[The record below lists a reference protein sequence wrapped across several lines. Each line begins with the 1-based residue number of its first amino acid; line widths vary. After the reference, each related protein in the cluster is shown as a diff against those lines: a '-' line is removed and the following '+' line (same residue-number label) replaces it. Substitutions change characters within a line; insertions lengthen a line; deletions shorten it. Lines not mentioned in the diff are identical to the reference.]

1 MIDEDTSRDTAGGSE
16 QPEVLSWQRMDIE
29 NRLGFRGAKYTDV
42 NNWLAMGIGLLLLL
56 SFYAI
61 ILFGVRSSP
70 FAEMFLDRPSRIVPL
85 LIVFLFF
92 WSLVILLLKSRKLA
106 FQRSTLSIDVVP
118 DAADF
123 VLARGTVQDVL
134 KRVRSVTDSPGY
146 FVLFSRVE
154 RALAN
159 LENIGRTSDM
169 VAMLES
175 QARNDE
181 DHMESSYTVVRGFVW
196 AIPVLGF
203 IGTVLGLSAAIGGFG
218 DVLARTSD
226 ISRLAEHLKGVTAGL
241 STAFETTL
249 QGLVAAL
256 CVQLIQTGL
265 RKGEERFLDDCRE
278 YCHRNIIS
286 KLRKVDLNPDTSTKT
301 EEGTHVQAG

>member
-1 MIDEDTSRDTAGGSE
+1 MTEIGIGEGSVSA
-16 QPEVLSWQRMDIE
+16 QQTGVLSWQRMDIE
-29 NRLGFRGAKYTDV
+29 NRLGFRGGKYTDV
-42 NNWLAMGIGLLLLL
+42 NNWLTASIAVALLLA
-56 SFYAI
+56 FYAV
-61 ILFGVRSSP
+61 ILFGVRDSV
-70 FAEMFLDRPSRIVPL
+70 FAQMFLDRPSRLIPL
-85 LIVFLFF
+85 LIVFFSF
-92 WSLVILLLKSRKLA
+92 WSLAILAIKSRKIA
-106 FQRSTLSIDVVP
+106 FQRRALAVTVLP
-118 DAADF
+118 EATAF
-123 VLARGTVQDVL
+123 VLARGTVQEVL
-134 KRVRSVTDSPGY
+134 GRVRSVTDSPSH
-146 FVLFSRVE
+146 FVLFSRIE

-181 DHMESSYTVVRGFVW
+181 DHMESSYTVIRGFVW

-203 IGTVLGLSAAIGGFG
+203 IGTVLGLSEAIGGFG

-226 ISRLAEHLKGVTAGL
+226 MSSLADHLKGVTAGL

-256 CVQLIQTGL
+256 CIQLIQTGL
-265 RKGEERFLDDCRE
+265 RKGEEKFLDSCRE

-286 KLRKVDLNPDTSTKT
+286 KLRTVDLNPDTTLT
-301 EEGTHVQAG
+301 Q